1 MATHYKGERIEVLLR
16 EIAESQQHLDAFQ
29 ELELVNTNELAR
41 GYMTLALAK
50 AKLTSLLGDDYDQES
65 KKSR

>member
-1 MATHYKGERIEVLLR
+1 MATHYRGERIEVLLR

-29 ELELVNTNELAR
+29 ELDLVNTDALAR

-50 AKLTSLLGDDYDQES
+50 AKLTSLQGGNDDQEG